1 MVTMV
6 KSDLREKELRAIDAV
21 LDRDDATLDRLVTDP
36 DENIRIWV
44 AKAARPQD
52 LDRLATDPSPL
63 VRAAVARY
71 GRPSDRQ
78 KLLADQSPFVRAAV
92 ARRN

>member
-1 MVTMV
+1 MATE
-6 KSDLREKELRAIDAV
+6 KEKELQAIDATLV
-21 LDRDDATLDRLVTDP
+21 HDDATLDKLVSDP
-36 DENIRIWV
+36 SKDVRIFV

-52 LDRLATDPSPL
+52 LDRLVTDPSPL

-71 GRPSDRQ
+71 GRPIDRQ
-78 KLLADQSPFVRAAV
+78 KLLVDPSPLVRAQ

>member
-6 KSDLREKELRAIDAV
+6 KSDSREKELRAIDAV
-21 LDRDDATLDRLVTDP
+21 LDRDNAALDRLVTDP
-36 DENIRIWV
+36 DENVRIWV

-52 LDRLATDPSPL
+52 LDKLVSDPSPFVRMAVAHYGRPEDRQKLLVDPSPL
-63 VRAAVARY
+63 VRA
-71 GRPSDRQ
+71 Q
-78 KLLADQSPFVRAAV
+78 

>member
-1 MVTMV
+1 MTT
-6 KSDLREKELRAIDAV
+6 EKELRAIDAA
-21 LDRDDATLDRLVTDP
+21 LDRDNATLDRLVTDP
-36 DENIRIWV
+36 DENARIWV

-52 LDRLATDPSPL
+52 LAQLVNDPSPL

-78 KLLADQSPFVRAAV
+78 KLLADQSPLVRAQ

>member
-1 MVTMV
+1 MV
-6 KSDLREKELRAIDAV
+6 KSDLPEKELRAIDAA
-21 LDRDDATLDRLVTDP
+21 LDRDNATLDRLVTDP
-36 DENIRIWV
+36 DENARICV

-52 LDRLATDPSPL
+52 LDRLVTDPSPL

-71 GRPSDRQ
+71 GRPIDRQ
-78 KLLADQSPFVRAAV
+78 KLQVDSSPLVRAQ